1 MTRAGTSLGR
11 YQLLDQL
18 GAGGMGEVWRARD
31 AHLDREVAIKL
42 LPAGAAVDDD
52 TQARFRREA
61 LALSRLSHGGIATI
75 FDFDT
80 VEGTPF
86 LVMELVTGGTLE
98 RRTAAG
104 PMPIDEVRTIGAAI
118 ADALHEAHTRGV
130 VHRDLKPGNIMLT
143 QTGQPKILD
152 FGIAMLLG
160 DAGANKLTRTGM
172 ILGSLPYMAPE
183 QLTGD
188 ADSPLTDVYAL
199 GVLLFEMLTGRRPF
213 VKERAEALMFEI
225 FGSAPPTVRSLRPD
239 VPDDLD
245 RLVMA
250 CIAKAPADRPASAA
264 AVGIAL
270 RGTGGTTSGV
280 TSAETAAMHTIR
292 SIAVLP
298 LRNTSG
304 DPTQE
309 YFVDGMTEAIISD
322 LARIKALRVI
332 SRTSAMQYKG
342 TTKSLPE
349 IARELNVEGV
359 LEGSAHLVGERVRVS
374 VQLIAARSDETLWS
388 DRYDRDLVDVLSLQ
402 SEVAAVVA
410 QEIAVQ
416 VTPLEAGHLARRASV
431 HPEAHLEMLKA
442 RHAMFAGTKDALE
455 VALRHAR
462 RALELAPDHAQAW
475 SVLADCQITRVVRG
489 MAPPGEAGAE
499 AQSAAERARD
509 LDPDLGD
516 AWTSLGYIALGSGD
530 VAGGVRS
537 LQTAV
542 QLNPGGAFAHVMR
555 GIGLCALGRIA
566 EGTPGAER
574 AIALDP
580 LSSMIRTG
588 MGDVLY
594 YAREYQKSVFHYR
607 MAIELDPRF
616 DGAHTDLARSLEALG
631 QFDEAREAYETGR
644 RLAGGI
650 AGPTFGLAHL
660 EAAAGN
666 EAEARRIL
674 AELTAARGTRVV
686 SAWGIAAVHASL
698 GDVDEAFQWLETA
711 ITEKASGLM
720 WLRMHPR
727 LDPIRNDPRYWPM
740 VERVGL
746 ADALKAA

>member
-1 MTRAGTSLGR
+1 MTRAGTTLGR
-11 YQLLDQL
+11 YHLLDRL

-31 AHLDREVAIKL
+31 ANLDREVAIKL
-42 LPAGAAVDDD
+42 LTPGTVADAE

-80 VEGTPF
+80 VENTPF

-98 RRTAAG
+98 QRMARG
-104 PMPIDEVRTIGAAI
+104 PMPFDEVRTIGAAI
-118 ADALHEAHTRGV
+118 AEALHDAHTNSV

-183 QLTGD
+183 QLTGG

-245 RLVMA
+245 QLVMT
-250 CIAKAPADRPASAA
+250 CLSKAPADRPANAA
-264 AVGIAL
+264 AVGAAL
-270 RGTGGTTSGV
+270 LGTGGMTSSV
-280 TSAETAAMHTIR
+280 TSAGTAAIHTIR

-349 IARELNVEGV
+349 IARELNVDAV

-374 VQLIAARSDETLWS
+374 VQLVAARTDETLWS
-388 DRYDRDLVDVLSLQ
+388 DRYDRDLVDVLTLQ
-402 SEVAAVVA
+402 SEVAEVVA
-410 QEIAVQ
+410 REVAVQ
-416 VTPLEAGHLARRASV
+416 LTPAEAGQLARRQVVNA
-431 HPEAHLEMLKA
+431 EAHLEVLKA
-442 RHAMFAGTKDALE
+442 RHSMFAGTKDALE

-462 RALELAPDHAQAW
+462 RALDLAPDYPVAW
-475 SVLADCQITRVVRG
+475 AALADCQIVRVMRG
-489 MAPPGEAGAE
+489 MASPAEAGAE
-499 AQSAAERARD
+499 AWSAATRARE
-509 LDPDLGD
+509 LDPALAD
-516 AWTSLGYIALGSGD
+516 AWSSLGIIASYQRDVPGGLELLTRAVELNPGLAFAHAMRGITLIALGRTEEA
-530 VAGGVRS
+530 VAS
-537 LQTAV
+537 AQ
-542 QLNPGGAFAHVMR
+542 
-555 GIGLCALGRIA
+555 
-566 EGTPGAER
+566 R

-588 MGDVLY
+588 LGDALY
-594 YAREYQKSVFHYR
+594 YAREFQQSVFHYT

-631 QFDEAREAYETGR
+631 RFEEARTAYETGR
-644 RLAGGI
+644 RIAGGI

-674 AELTAARGTRVV
+674 GELTAARGSRVV

-698 GDVDEAFQWLETA
+698 GDVDEAFHWLEIA
-711 ITEKASGLM
+711 IAENASGLM

-727 LDPIRNDPRYWPM
+727 LDPIRHDPRYWPM

-746 ADALKAA
+746 ADAPAGT